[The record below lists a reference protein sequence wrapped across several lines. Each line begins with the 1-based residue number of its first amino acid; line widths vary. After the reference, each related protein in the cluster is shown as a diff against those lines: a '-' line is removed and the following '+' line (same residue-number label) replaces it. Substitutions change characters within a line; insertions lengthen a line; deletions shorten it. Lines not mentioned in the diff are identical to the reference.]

1 MQHKALAPR
10 QLAHSPFTPVKV
22 MAKIQ
27 LESQT
32 LPHLRVARMGVNLRL
47 PLIPRVRFAISTF
60 AVVEPVNPSSKHQ
73 RAVPYHAL
81 LVLDVF
87 VV

>member
-22 MAKIQ
+22 VAKIQ

-32 LPHLRVARMGVNLRL
+32 LPHLRVARMGVN
-47 PLIPRVRFAISTF
+47 
-60 AVVEPVNPSSKHQ
+60 
-73 RAVPYHAL
+73 
-81 LVLDVF
+81 
-87 VV
+87 